1 MSKNQIPFLFYG
13 FPIRLED
20 HPLLNQDEKN
30 ILAKLIRRGAR
41 GWEFG
46 ERTFADNLEIG
57 LYHFRRARQRLFTLG
72 LIRIERRGVQQF
84 IYFYEPNMKKWK
96 ITKDLQNILKGD
108 RKKLNPDETFD
119 FESVGFDSIDHFNNY
134 FTKLFPNFKDGRK
147 GRKKN
152 KQAIDQSILVVEE
165 NSSPP
170 AEDLPTPDDPV
181 ARQNEQTKKENERY
195 KLKNNN
201 IETAHPIKIL
211 SDYYYHYTDIEKLRI
226 GDFNIDQPDKNIF
239 LKTLDSKSQKVIGS
253 IDSLDDETYKI
264 IQELNIKIKSNSE
277 PFLIS
282 AWLHKL
288 WTEKRVLGQSSG
300 GA

>member
-72 LIRIERRGVQQF
+72 LIRIERRGLQQF

-108 RKKLNPDETFD
+108 RKKLNADETFD
-119 FESVGFDSIDHFNNY
+119 FESVGFDSIEHFNNY
-134 FTKLFPNFKDGRK
+134 FAKLFPNFKDGRK

-152 KQAIDQSILVVEE
+152 RQTIDQSILGTEE
-165 NSSPP
+165 NQNISIESQPIV
-170 AEDLPTPDDPV
+170 DDPV
-181 ARQNEQTKKENERY
+181 ARQKEQVKKENERY
-195 KLKNNN
+195 QLKNKN

-211 SDYYYHYTDIEKLRI
+211 SDYYYHNADIERI
-226 GDFNIDQPDKNIF
+226 RNGDFNIDQPDKNLF
-239 LKTLDSKSQKVIGS
+239 LKTLDTKSQKIKSSVN
-253 IDSLDDETYKI
+253 SLDDETYKV
-264 IQELNIKIKSNSE
+264 IQELNEKLKSNCE

-282 AWLHKL
+282 TWLHKI
-288 WTEKRVLGQSSG
+288 WTEKRVLSQSSG